1 MSRESGCSDD
11 VTDITF
17 TDRNLEPAQPLAEE
31 TAGPAF
37 QHGGGQVDRVLVV
50 WVVQGLRFP
59 QFRILK
65 RQM

>member
-1 MSRESGCSDD
+1 MSRESECSDD
-11 VTDITF
+11 VTGNTF
-17 TDRNLEPAQPLAEE
+17 TDRNLEPAQPIAEE

-37 QHGGGQVDRVLVV
+37 QDGGGQVDRV
-50 WVVQGLRFP
+50 WVVQGLGFP